1 MGGAVPA
8 KVVAGTGAG
17 ARGGLC
23 ADFPAGGAEHY
34 AGGTDGDGG
43 ACHGAHPPLPAGGG
57 HAAADSGAGGVRA
70 AARGARECQPGAAGL
85 SGH

>member
-8 KVVAGTGAG
+8 EAVAGAGAG

-23 ADFPAGGAEHY
+23 ADFPAGGA
-34 AGGTDGDGG
+34 DGDGG

-57 HAAADSGAGGVRA
+57 HAAADGGAGGVRA
-70 AARGARECQPGAAGL
+70 AARGACECQPGAAGL